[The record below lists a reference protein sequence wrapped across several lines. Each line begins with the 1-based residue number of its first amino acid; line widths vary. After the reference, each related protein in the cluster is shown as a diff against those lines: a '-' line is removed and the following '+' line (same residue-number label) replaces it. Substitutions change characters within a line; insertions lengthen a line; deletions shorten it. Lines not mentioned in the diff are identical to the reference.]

1 MSCEMEYSTSK
12 SKTASYNRPVGPEVR
27 VVVLE
32 LSDPGLLP
40 AAPLLHRPQRQLQS
54 VQARLGEVSGR
65 SHVTF
70 DSWSLEAL
78 SKLFPLFLP
87 LSFHFTLSQCRMSLL
102 TALLSVIVKT

>member
-1 MSCEMEYSTSK
+1 MNSISK
-12 SKTASYNRPVGPEVR
+12 SMTASSKRPVGPEVR

-40 AAPLLHRPQRQLQS
+40 PAPLLHRAQRQLQR

-70 DSWSLEAL
+70 DSWIWRHSWR
-78 SKLFPLFLP
+78 
-87 LSFHFTLSQCRMSLL
+87 H
-102 TALLSVIVKT
+102 